1 MMKYLFVLKRVLNRA
16 IRQALNY
23 LYCILIVYILKYSG
37 RWPKITIPASKIG
50 NIL

>member
-1 MMKYLFVLKRVLNRA
+1 MMKFLFVPKRVLNRA

-23 LYCILIVYILKYSG
+23 LYCILIGYILTYSV
-37 RWPKITIPASKIG
+37 RWPRITIPASKIG